1 MSYVNKDNLTE
12 YTEKLVTM
20 LVAVNDSKYGSKVFA
35 TPQEYGAVGD
45 GVHDDTAAI
54 NQCLEEN
61 AVVFVPDGRYRVTAT
76 IATCA
81 RRRNFVVCS
90 TQAMF
95 IADRYAFN
103 SAIEAAE
110 TVADR
115 PSLLRLSFYIGW
127 NDYGPCWIGGVINC
141 NEVSGLIGV
150 KVVKYAGSFA
160 YVDNIFITSIG
171 DNGIGL
177 YMNSETSKIRFG
189 RVSISASTLIYNTED
204 PTDPAWGNQKN
215 LMDNTIG
222 WYNDHSYDYSIGCLD
237 INNCTIGIYSD
248 GGTEIQC
255 DNFHNWMG
263 AYSTQPIPYSQ
274 WLKTRCYQ
282 GSGMWHFD
290 TAWIDEVRIGF
301 ECSAVS
307 ADNVHVG
314 CTPLAN
320 VSGAGD
326 NPIVS
331 YLIKPTSNYGSAVF
345 KNLTI
350 FENTSKFGGVLLD
363 GTINETALF
372 RRNIVRAELMYG
384 GNYTRLGMSVIGN
397 FARHHRT
404 IMFGGLTANTKYVLG
419 YLPKN
424 TPQKIKLIFSSDTT
438 MFGGECDILCRTAT
452 WVTIRNAKLFQSA
465 GTRTWRIG
473 VGSVVTTSEG
483 IEYRPVVLYTDTN
496 YSSANN
502 FTIEVPEGLCIIAPE
517 DEETYSGAM
526 LTEEL
531 FTT

>member
-1 MSYVNKDNLTE
+1 MSYVSKDNLTE
-12 YTEKLVTM
+12 YTEKLLAM
-20 LVAVNDSKYGSKVFA
+20 LGTANDSKYGSRVFA

-45 GVHDDTAAI
+45 GAHDDTAAI

-61 AVVFVPDGRYRVTAT
+61 AVVFIPDGRYRVTAT

-103 SAIEAAE
+103 DAIEAAE
-110 TVADR
+110 NVADR

-160 YVDNIFITSIG
+160 YVDNIFVTSIG
-171 DNGIGL
+171 DNGIGV

-189 RVSISASTLIYNTED
+189 RVSISASTLVYNQND
-204 PTDPAWGNQKN
+204 PTDPAWGNEKN
-215 LMDNTIG
+215 LTDNTIG
-222 WYNDHSYDYSIGCLD
+222 WYNDKSYDYSIGCLD
-237 INNCTIGIYSD
+237 INNCTIGIYSE

-255 DNFHNWMG
+255 DNYHNWLG
-263 AYSTQPIPYSQ
+263 AFSTQPIPYSQ
-274 WLKTRCYQ
+274 WLKTRCYK

-290 TAWIDEVRIGF
+290 TLWVDEVHIGF

-307 ADNVHVG
+307 ADNVHVA

-320 VSGAGD
+320 VSDAGA
-326 NPIVS
+326 NPIIT

-350 FENTSKFGGVLLD
+350 FENTSKFGGVYLD
-363 GTINETALF
+363 GTINETALY
-372 RRNIVRAELMYG
+372 RRNVVRTEMMYG
-384 GNYTRLGMSVIGN
+384 GNYTRLGFSPIGN
-397 FARHHRT
+397 FAKHHRT
-404 IMFGGLTANTKYVLG
+404 LMLNGLTANTKQVIG
-419 YLPKN
+419 YIPRNL
-424 TPQKIKLIFSSDTT
+424 TQKVKLIFSSDNT
-438 MFGGECDILCRTAT
+438 MFGGECDIIERTAN
-452 WVTIRNAKLFQSA
+452 WVTISGAKVYQSA
-465 GTRTWRIG
+465 GGRMWSIG
-473 VGSVVTTSEG
+473 VGADIVTSGG
-483 IEYRPVVLYTDTN
+483 IEYRPIVFSTETT
-496 YSSANN
+496 YSS
-502 FTIEVPEGLCIIAPE
+502 FTNMTVEVPEGLAVIAPE
-517 DEETYSGAM
+517 DETTYSGTM
-526 LTEEL
+526 LVE
-531 FTT
+531 TTFGT